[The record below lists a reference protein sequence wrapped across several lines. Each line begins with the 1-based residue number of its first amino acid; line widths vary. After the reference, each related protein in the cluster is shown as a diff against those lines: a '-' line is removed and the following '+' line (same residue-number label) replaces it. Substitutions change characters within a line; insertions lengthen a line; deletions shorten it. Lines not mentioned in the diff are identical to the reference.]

1 MKRIT
6 ANGKRLIHCSKT
18 QGGVK
23 MKRLKSHRER
33 NQMRGCGEKGSK
45 SKSHHHHCRRQT
57 SKEEAHYHKCC
68 HSSCHCL
75 SRRDAPFP
83 NVVASAQEP
92 SIITD
97 SRLIGHQGLFN
108 HEVKS
113 IDIERLLSEQRK
125 LEKRGH
131 EMQEKNNAVS
141 HPSLKHR
148 IVSPVCTNDC
158 VGADT
163 DVTLP
168 HKTKPDPTM
177 KVRHNF
183 EKEKMSRKN
192 SQGPAHTP
200 EQRPQQQIDLSSGS
214 CKSTF
219 SSKRSSL
226 DLVIGRSR
234 KTKPDV
240 PETGAESQQ
249 TLPIDQETFNKKVK
263 GDMISTL
270 EHTPQSQAS
279 SIHNTQAHILSPS
292 PLKFSSSNAANSF
305 DTHHRR
311 KDPDC
316 ISQSVRTVAASL
328 CECPLFPYLKRRS
341 LVPESRGI
349 LLKALQERHGPQ
361 LQENLLHMQHCL
373 SSATVPVKEVWDQD
387 PTIVDEDKLL
397 TTGRHMNNSQWDSC
411 DLK

>member
-6 ANGKRLIHCSKT
+6 AGGKRLIRCSKT
-18 QGGVK
+18 HGHFK

-45 SKSHHHHCRRQT
+45 SKSHHHHCRRQS
-57 SKEEAHYHKCC
+57 SKEAAYYHKCC

-75 SRRDAPFP
+75 SRRDAAFP
-83 NVVASAQEP
+83 NVVAAAQEP

-131 EMQEKNNAVS
+131 KMQEKNAVS
-141 HPSLKHR
+141 HPSLKHQ
-148 IVSPVCTNDC
+148 ILSPVCANDC
-158 VGADT
+158 LGADT
-163 DVTLP
+163 DVALP
-168 HKTKPDPTM
+168 HKTKPDPAM
-177 KVRHNF
+177 KACDNF
-183 EKEKMSRKN
+183 KKEKKN
-192 SQGPAHTP
+192 SQGPDRTP

-219 SSKRSSL
+219 SCKRSSL
-226 DLVIGRSR
+226 DLVVGQSR

-240 PETGAESQQ
+240 PETGEESQQ
-249 TLPIDQETFNKKVK
+249 TLPVDQETFNKKAK
-263 GDMISTL
+263 GHMISTL
-270 EHTPQSQAS
+270 EHTPQSQGS
-279 SIHNTQAHILSPS
+279 SIHSTQAHILSPS
-292 PLKFSSSNAANSF
+292 PLKFSSSNTANSF

-316 ISQSVRTVAASL
+316 VSQSVRTVAASL
-328 CECPLFPYLKRRS
+328 RECPLFPYLKRRS
-341 LVPESRGI
+341 LVAGSRGI

-361 LQENLLHMQHCL
+361 LQKNLLHMQHCL
-373 SSATVPVKEVWDQD
+373 SSATDPIKEVRDQD

-397 TTGRHMNNSQWDSC
+397 TTGRHINTSQWDSC
-411 DLK
+411 D